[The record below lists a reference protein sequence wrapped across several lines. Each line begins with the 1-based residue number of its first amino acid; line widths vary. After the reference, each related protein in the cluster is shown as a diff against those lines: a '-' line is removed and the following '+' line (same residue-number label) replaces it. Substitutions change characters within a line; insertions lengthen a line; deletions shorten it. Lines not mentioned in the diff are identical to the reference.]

1 MKSKVAALTFVL
13 FFMSLTPT
21 FAQSIH
27 YYVHVPYVPSGPGW
41 WSGMAIENKVAMTNP
56 FTITVYDS
64 SGTAVATGS
73 ATTLTAKY
81 QQDVRLMQ
89 QFLTQGT
96 LPTRGSVTIQGE
108 QSFTVT
114 FFVGFTTGFAMNIFE
129 ANAAP

>member
-1 MKSKVAALTFVL
+1 MKQKVLAAALALSFL
-13 FFMSLTPT
+13 SFTPC

-41 WSGMAIENKVAMTNP
+41 WSGIAIENKVAMTNP
-56 FTITVYDS
+56 LTITVYDTT
-64 SGTAVATGS
+64 GTAVAAGT
-73 ATTLTAKY
+73 TTLTNKY
-81 QQDVRLMQ
+81 QQDVRLMS
-89 QFLTQGT
+89 QFITQGT
-96 LPTRGSVTIQGE
+96 MPSRGSVTIRGD